1 MAAARL
7 QYVGVFRNH
16 DIADVVDKAKVL
28 SLAAV
33 QLHGNEEQLYID
45 TLKLFCQHMLPSG
58 KH

>member
-1 MAAARL
+1 MAAAPL

-33 QLHGNEEQLYID
+33 QLMVMKISCIS
-45 TLKLFCQHMLPSG
+45 TLCVRLCQHTSPSG
-58 KH
+58 RL